1 MVCES
6 IASSVA
12 AICFAFK
19 LQAFQTGF
27 HAIVY
32 ITRQHCFWV
41 HSIGEKGLMELLM
54 KRWCPNFPWKFWII
68 YIYNYIGRNPKQP
81 PGMYETLQIMGYLP
95 YQLVQDFFHQPYHWL
110 WIKVWLIVQLIT
122 CWVLDWAVLLKE
134 AGPRPCWVWNVGWQT
149 PHQDFS
155 GSWGRWTYIWCSS
168 RMLSSPHDITRSTV
182 TPLPFDTK
190 TYKDTPANLPSP
202 ARVL

>member
-1 MVCES
+1 MYGVWKYCKLRGCN
-6 IASSVA
+6 
-12 AICFAFK
+12 CFAFK
-19 LQAFQTGF
+19 LQAFQMGF

-68 YIYNYIGRNPKQP
+68 WNPVNNRIFIISTAAGFLPSTVSLALNQGLTNRDSSLAGSWTGQCCSKKQVLAHV
-81 PGMYETLQIMGYLP
+81 GCETLAGKRHIKTSVAREDVGP
-95 YQLVQDFFHQPYHWL
+95 TFGVALVCSHPRTTSQ
-110 WIKVWLIVQLIT
+110 
-122 CWVLDWAVLLKE
+122 E
-134 AGPRPCWVWNVGWQT
+134 AQ
-149 PHQDFS
+149 
-155 GSWGRWTYIWCSS
+155 
-168 RMLSSPHDITRSTV
+168 V
-182 TPLPFDTK
+182 TPLQFDTK